1 MSINQSA
8 RTEAHG
14 MISKVYLELLKY
26 LLAKLAIKDIS
37 KYAQKCFVLWIVIN
51 AWRPPFQKV
60 QLLFFVDFH
69 TLLLSRTAIGGSE
82 SRSCL

>member
-8 RTEAHG
+8 RNETHG
-14 MISKVYLELLKY
+14 MKSKVYLEFLKY
-26 LLAKLAIKDIS
+26 LIAKLAIKDIS

-60 QLLFFVDFH
+60 QLLFFVDFD
-69 TLLLSRTAIGGSE
+69 TLLLSQTAIGGSE
-82 SRSCL
+82 SWSCL